1 MVDTISLLISHGLMI
16 VAAWRL
22 LSRRALDSEEA
33 APAALR
39 PKKPRFGRSHDA

>member
-39 PKKPRFGRSHDA
+39 PKKPRFGRTPDA